1 MSERMFPLPPQEDPE
16 KSKKDS
22 EKSTLTPEQDA
33 VLEKVAKK
41 VVEKRMTVPALM
53 FIESV
58 KPLNFIGSQ
67 VMVFFEP
74 IVQTI
79 FDFKGYTT
87 FREAI
92 EDRAN
97 VEILMQKIEKFDAE
111 SVKLEKAYKLMR
123 REHLKNKSFWYRF
136 KIWIIGWR
144 VPSEEVREYAK
155 KLAEEQRQRAE
166 QAEKEKKI
174 GKTGFDDDKDPHKN

>member
-1 MSERMFPLPPQEDPE
+1 MPERMFPLPPRDDPG

-22 EKSTLTPEQDA
+22 TEGTLTPEQDE

-79 FDFKGYTT
+79 FDFKGYTI

-92 EDRAN
+92 EDREN
-97 VEILMQKIEKFDAE
+97 VELLMQKIEKHDAE
-111 SVKLEKAYKLMR
+111 AVKLEKAYKKMRQASRCGNMR
-123 REHLKNKSFWYRF
+123 RSLLKKS
-136 KIWIIGWR
+136 GQD
-144 VPSEEVREYAK
+144 SN
-155 KLAEEQRQRAE
+155 RAT
-166 QAEKEKKI
+166 
-174 GKTGFDDDKDPHKN
+174 KTKRSARPASMMIRILTRINPNVIPPNVNFI